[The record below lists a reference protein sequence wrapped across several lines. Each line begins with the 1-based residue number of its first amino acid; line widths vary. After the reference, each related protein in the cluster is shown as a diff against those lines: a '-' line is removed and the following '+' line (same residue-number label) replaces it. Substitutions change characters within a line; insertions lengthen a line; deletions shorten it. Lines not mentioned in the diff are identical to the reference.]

1 MTLPVRLPSKVDA
14 TKVSE
19 PTVHLSVDSFQ
30 IKVLLVSSP
39 LSISIPAFSEA
50 LPVALLFRTITLSAR
65 LIVSVFTVV
74 VVPLTVRSPDTVR
87 SLNVTSLVVPT
98 A

>member
-1 MTLPVRLPSKVDA
+1 MLEPSDMSSVSWLLTSDTVPVTLPVRLPSKVDA

-19 PTVHLSVDSFQ
+19 PIVHLSVDSFQ

-50 LPVALLFRTITLSAR
+50 LPVALLLRSITLSAR
-65 LIVSVFTVV
+65 F
-74 VVPLTVRSPDTVR
+74 
-87 SLNVTSLVVPT
+87 LV
-98 A
+98 